1 MLGMVWIRSAEA
13 VVRIL
18 WFCSEVSQVV
28 GREVMRDRLK
38 VISRSSVLVLQVR
51 RTLRILE
58 QGIDMIY
65 IVALGE

>member
-13 VVRIL
+13 VVRIP
-18 WFCSEVSQVV
+18 WFCSIVSQVV

-38 VISRSSVLVLQVR
+38 VISRVSALVLQVR

-58 QGIDMIY
+58 QGIDVIY